1 MFKKTVTYK
10 DYNNVERTETYHF
23 HFSEAE
29 ILDMEMSV
37 EGGFAERIQ
46 KIIDANDQTKLM
58 KVIKQ
63 FVIDAYGVKSE
74 DGKRFI
80 KNDTVKAEF
89 LESPA
94 YSKIWMELVTNDRLA
109 ADFINEV
116 IPADMK
122 DQLAGIAA
130 KRATPAAAS
139 NE

>member
-10 DYNNVERTETYHF
+10 DYNDVERTETYHF

-37 EGGFAERIQ
+37 EGGFAERVQ

-58 KVIKQ
+58 KVIQK

-80 KNDTVKAEF
+80 KNEQVKTEF
-89 LESPA
+89 IESPA
-94 YSKIWMELVTNDRLA
+94 YSKIWMELVTNDQVA
-109 ADFINEV
+109 ADFINNV

-122 DQLAGIAA
+122 DQLASIAA
-130 KRATPAAAS
+130 KKAAA
-139 NE
+139 N

>member
-1 MFKKTVTYK
+1 MFKKTVSYT
-10 DYNNVERTETYHF
+10 DYNGVERTESYHF

-46 KIIDANDQTKLM
+46 TIIDANDKTSLM
-58 KVIKQ
+58 KVIKK

-80 KNDTVKAEF
+80 KNDEVKTAF

-94 YSKIWMELVTNDRLA
+94 YSKIWMELVTNDQVA
-109 ADFINEV
+109 ADFINNV
-116 IPADMK
+116 VPADMK
-122 DQLAGIAA
+122 EQLAAIAA
-130 KRATPAAAS
+130 KKEKLAAS
-139 NE
+139 ATN